1 MDSPARPHVNAPAV
15 RRQVAR
21 ELYNRLAFLSALIWA
36 LGTLLLFIT
45 YAAGNP
51 RPIPMA
57 AMSMIVPILPA
68 ALPWLLYR
76 PLTARLVARRL
87 ARAGTAP
94 PRGR

>member
-1 MDSPARPHVNAPAV
+1 MDAPARPHVDAQAV

-21 ELYNRLAFLSALIWA
+21 ELYNRLAFVSALIWA
-36 LGTLLLFIT
+36 IGTLLLFIT

-76 PLTARLVARRL
+76 ALTTRLLARRL
-87 ARAGTAP
+87 AREGAAP
-94 PRGR
+94 PRAG